1 MPISSQLTPS
11 ISTQPLQ
18 NYQAL
23 HSISKAEPRQ
33 PSEESHF
40 YCLYLQSNSFRQFP
54 QLMDIGVGRNID
66 RSVNR
71 NLCFPSLFTTTDHSS
86 TGINLSVPSLL
97 DKTPRYFKH
106 CTFFQFNYSHQEALY
121 IVRKDPTVIE
131 RNPNNHTGENHSL
144 RLFCYSTIHCN
155 WLHAANTTCYVNL
168 VRMVN
173 LGLFIEPLCCRLA

>member
-33 PSEESHF
+33 PSEESNF

-71 NLCFPSLFTTTDHSS
+71 HLCFPSLFTTTDHSS
-86 TGINLSVPSLL
+86 TTINLSVPSVL
-97 DKTPRYFKH
+97 DKTNFTLTPPLGQQLISYIGYTLHLFSIQLQSPGSTLYCKERS
-106 CTFFQFNYSHQEALY
+106 YSN
-121 IVRKDPTVIE
+121 RKKPQQSH
-131 RNPNNHTGENHSL
+131 RGEPQPQTL
-144 RLFCYSTIHCN
+144 LL
-155 WLHAANTTCYVNL
+155 LHY
-168 VRMVN
+168 
-173 LGLFIEPLCCRLA
+173 PL

>member
-33 PSEESHF
+33 PSEENHF

-71 NLCFPSLFTTTDHSS
+71 HLCFPSLFTTTDHSS

-97 DKTPRYFKH
+97 DKTPRYVNSSTWVATHLLHGVDTAPFFNSITVTKKH
-106 CTFFQFNYSHQEALY
+106 
-121 IVRKDPTVIE
+121 
-131 RNPNNHTGENHSL
+131 
-144 RLFCYSTIHCN
+144 
-155 WLHAANTTCYVNL
+155 
-168 VRMVN
+168 
-173 LGLFIEPLCCRLA
+173 FIL

>member
-33 PSEESHF
+33 PSEENHF

-71 NLCFPSLFTTTDHSS
+71 HLCFPSLFTTTDHSS

-97 DKTPRYFKH
+97 DKTPRYVNSSQQLISYTGQTLHLFSIQLQSPRSTLYCKERS
-106 CTFFQFNYSHQEALY
+106 YSNR
-121 IVRKDPTVIE
+121 RKPQQSPQPQT
-131 RNPNNHTGENHSL
+131 L
-144 RLFCYSTIHCN
+144 LL
-155 WLHAANTTCYVNL
+155 LHY
-168 VRMVN
+168 
-173 LGLFIEPLCCRLA
+173 PL